1 MEDLN
6 INIWNIIILMG
17 IIQGIIFGLV
27 ILFNKKYYSKTNS
40 FLAYTSFSL
49 SFSNLQYWIID
60 SNLEDLFP
68 FLGWFRIPC
77 EFLIIPMFYLFVNKY
92 LGVNVKKEIKISL
105 LIPFF
110 IDFLFQ
116 ISISLDQLFF
126 ENKFISFKFIDTYM
140 TIEEISS
147 NSYSLFL
154 IILTLLIVKNFEHRN
169 NVFKIEFVKQ
179 KTKWL
184 KQILI
189 IGLSA
194 CVIWIAEIYLMQ
206 DITIDGKNTDVSL
219 SIYYPIWMIISIII
233 YWLSYVGLFQSN
245 LHVERIEIR
254 NKIISEKNDIMYYVD
269 ETKKK
274 NKGLKQ
280 EKKFTEFQDII
291 SKNYMNPNLN
301 LNEVSLMLNISSNYL
316 SQIISNNNISFNDYL
331 NSVRV
336 ENVKLKL
343 NDSNYSNYTITSIGL
358 ESGFNSNA
366 SFYRAFRKHTGISPT
381 TFKKNTH

>member
-1 MEDLN
+1 
-6 INIWNIIILMG
+6 
-17 IIQGIIFGLV
+17 
-27 ILFNKKYYSKTNS
+27 
-40 FLAYTSFSL
+40 
-49 SFSNLQYWIID
+49 
-60 SNLEDLFP
+60 
-68 FLGWFRIPC
+68 
-77 EFLIIPMFYLFVNKY
+77 
-92 LGVNVKKEIKISL
+92 
-105 LIPFF
+105 
-110 IDFLFQ
+110 
-116 ISISLDQLFF
+116 
-126 ENKFISFKFIDTYM
+126 M

-154 IILTLLIVKNFEHRN
+154 IILTLLIVKNFEQRN

-194 CVIWIAEIYLMQ
+194 CIIWIAEIYLMQ

-219 SIYYPIWMIISIII
+219 SIYYPIWIIISIII

-274 NKGLKQ
+274 SKGLKQ

-316 SQIISNNNISFNDYL
+316 SQIISNNNISFNDYV

-343 NDSNYSNYTITSIGL
+343 NDENYSNYTITSIGL

>member
-1 MEDLN
+1 
-6 INIWNIIILMG
+6 MG
-17 IIQGIIFGLV
+17 IIQGIIFGIV
-27 ILFNKKYYSKTNS
+27 ILFNKKYFSKTNS
-40 FLAYTSFSL
+40 FLAFTSFSL

-60 SNLEDLFP
+60 SNFEDVFP
-68 FLGWFRIPC
+68 FLGWLRIPC

-92 LGVNVKKEIKISL
+92 LGVDLKRKTKYSL
-105 LIPFF
+105 LIPFL

-116 ISISLDQLFF
+116 ISISFDRLFF
-126 ENKFISFKFIDTYM
+126 ENKFISFKFIDTYL

-154 IILTLLIVKNFEHRN
+154 IILTLLTVKKFEQRN
-169 NVFKIEFVKQ
+169 KTFTIEFVTQ

-194 CVIWIAEIYLMQ
+194 CIIWIVEIYLMQ
-206 DITIDGKNTDVSL
+206 DITIDGKNTDISL
-219 SIYYPIWMIISIII
+219 SIYYPIWIIISIII

-245 LHVERIEIR
+245 LHVERMEIR
-254 NKIISEKNDIMYYVD
+254 NKIISEKNDVLYYVD
-269 ETKKK
+269 ATKKS

-280 EKKFTEFQDII
+280 EKIFREFQDIV

-301 LNEVSLMLNISSNYL
+301 LSDVSSMLNISNNYL
-316 SQIISNNNISFNDYL
+316 SQIISNNNISFTDFV
-331 NSVRV
+331 NSIRV

-343 NDSNYSNYTITSIGL
+343 NDANYSNYTIVSIGL

-366 SFYRAFRKHTGISPT
+366 SFYRAFRKQTGVSPT
-381 TFKKNTH
+381 SYKKNIQ